1 MSGYDFTGKTALVTG
16 AASGIGLAT
25 ANRLLADG
33 ANVVFA
39 DVKPHPPAEDGLR
52 PSTRDRA
59 LFVTCDI
66 GDAEQVAQTV
76 AATVSHFGA
85 LDFAFNNAGVA
96 GVHRRVDEFTEADY
110 SAIVDTNVKGTWLC
124 MRAEIA
130 VMLSQGSGVIVNT
143 ASAIGLVGGPN
154 QALYSA
160 SKHAIVGLTKS
171 AALDLGA
178 SGLRVNCVCPGVIAT
193 PLVAEAV
200 ERENPEILKI
210 WRGLHPVGRVG
221 TPDEV
226 ASLVAWLFSDEAAFV
241 HGAAMSIDGGYTA
254 P

>member
-1 MSGYDFTGKTALVTG
+1 MTKYEFTGKTALVTG

-25 ANRLLADG
+25 ARRLLAEG
-33 ANVVFA
+33 ANVVFVDA
-39 DVKPHPPAEDGLR
+39 NIDLLAEAVFHAQAH
-52 PSTRDRA
+52 DRV
-59 LFVTCDI
+59 LSLTCDI
-66 GDAEQVAQTV
+66 RNAEEVECV
-76 AATVSHFGA
+76 VEATISRFGA

-96 GVHRRVDEFTEADY
+96 GAHRRVDEFTVDDY
-110 SAIVDTNVKGTWLC
+110 TAIMDTNVKGTWLC

-130 VMLSQGSGVIVNT
+130 AMLPLGKGIIVNT

-154 QALYSA
+154 QAIYSA

-178 SGLRVNCVCPGVIAT
+178 AGLRINCVCPGVIAT

-200 ERENPEILKI
+200 GRENPEILEI
-210 WRGLHPVGRVG
+210 WRGLHPIGRVG

-226 ASLVAWLFSDEAAFV
+226 ASLVTWLFSDEAAFV
-241 HGAAMSIDGGYTA
+241 HGAALTIDGGYTT